1 MAKLNVGDI
10 IEVHGFTMLRG
21 MKGKLRVAYA
31 DVYMGE
37 KHAYWFTRPK
47 GIKPI
52 VGHLVS
58 DVDAW
63 IENGSDIN
71 FIEVKD
77 ER

>member
-10 IEVHGFTMLRG
+10 VEVHGFVMLSK
-21 MKGKLRVAYA
+21 MKGKLKVAYA
-31 DVYMGE
+31 DVYQGE

>member
-58 DVDAW
+58 DVDA
-63 IENGSDIN
+63 
-71 FIEVKD
+71 
-77 ER
+77 

>member
-1 MAKLNVGDI
+1 LVP
-10 IEVHGFTMLRG
+10 
-21 MKGKLRVAYA
+21 
-31 DVYMGE
+31 
-37 KHAYWFTRPK
+37 RPK
-47 GIKPI
+47 ALSLH
-52 VGHLVS
+52 GHLVS